1 LPTKQIPSGDNQ
13 SLVLWARILYYLIGG
28 YRERIEY
35 ENLGIKGLRNLG
47 IDFKEKVVVER

>member
-1 LPTKQIPSGDNQ
+1 MNFSFNHRFTPLD
-13 SLVLWARILYYLIGG
+13 VYYLMGG

-47 IDFKEKVVVER
+47 IDFKEKAVVER